1 MQLKLTVTFAT
12 GRYHGRAGDEELEF
26 PPSPSR
32 LFQALIAGSH
42 CGAYGLIHTDKRDQ
56 ALRWLESL
64 EPPVIEVPIGREAGQ
79 GMTNYVPNNDD
90 QIPLAHAPNSGHVRT
105 AKPLLAMAFPAGN
118 EVLYRWCFDGVHEA
132 MEHAAVLC
140 SMAHL
145 VTHLGQHQDTVYVHG
160 EVTAEATVSG
170 QADVRLPIEKND
182 GLWSSPKAGALHAYR
197 RRYQV
202 WLNGDSKDDVPV
214 PSRRVEYRPLG
225 TISFDAP
232 LALYELWRNED
243 ERLRYEP
250 RDLRQ
255 PAAMGRHA
263 MIEWLAARPAFREHY
278 GAELTSRLIAGHEAD
293 EQQRAQFDGAHIA
306 CVPIPSLHED
316 GKADGWMRRVLL
328 IGFGC
333 EEGAAT
339 ELFESVANGI
349 NGADLKDR
357 SAKVG
362 YLKRASSNDS
372 VLRLFIGKP
381 YRVWRT
387 VTPIV
392 MTGLMRRGRGAE
404 ALISRALK
412 QAGVSES
419 DIESIAAFSGPV
431 VPGTVRALDYRIEKK
446 SYLAQT
452 PRYHAE
458 VIFKRP
464 ITGPLVV
471 GRGRHLGFG
480 LMLPYR
486 ERPSTENTRE
496 RPTDTLHSARAW

>member
-42 CGAYGLIHTDKRDQ
+42 CGAYGVIHADKRDQ

-64 EPPVIEVPIGREAGQ
+64 EPPVIEAPARREAGR
-79 GMTNYVPNNDD
+79 GITNYVPNNDN
-90 QIPLAHAPNSGHVRT
+90 QIPLAHATNSGHVRT

-118 EVLYRWCFDGVHEA
+118 QMLYRWRFEGVREA
-132 MEHAAVLC
+132 IENAAVIC
-140 SMAHL
+140 SMARL
-145 VTHLGQHQDTVYVHG
+145 VTHLGQHQDTVYVRG
-160 EVTAEATVSG
+160 EVAAAATASG
-170 QADVRLPIEKND
+170 QAGVRLPIEKSD
-182 GLWSSPKAGALHAYR
+182 GAWSSPKAGALDAYR
-197 RRYQV
+197 QRYQV

-214 PSRRVEYRPLG
+214 PARWVDYRSPG

-232 LALYELWRNED
+232 MALFELWRPD
-243 ERLRYEP
+243 GERLKWFDP

-255 PAAMGRHA
+255 PAAMVRHA
-263 MIEWLAARPAFREHY
+263 MIEWLDARPAFRDHY
-278 GAELTSRLIAGHEAD
+278 GAELTSRLIAGHDAD
-293 EQQRAQFDGAHIA
+293 RQRGVQFNGAHIA
-306 CVPIPSLHED
+306 CVPIPTMRED
-316 GKADGWMRRVLL
+316 GVADGLIRRVLL

-333 EEGAAT
+333 EEKVAA

-362 YLKRASSNDS
+362 YLKRASLSDS
-372 VLRLFIGKP
+372 VLRLFTGKA

-387 VTPIV
+387 ATPIV
-392 MTGLMRRGRGAE
+392 LTGLMRRGRGAE
-404 ALISRALK
+404 ALIARALK
-412 QAGVSES
+412 QAGVSEN
-419 DIESIAAFSGPV
+419 DIESIAAFGGPV
-431 VPGTVRALDYRIEKK
+431 VPKTVHALDYRIEKN

-464 ITGPLVV
+464 VVGPLVV
-471 GRGRHLGFG
+471 GRGRHSGFG
-480 LMLPYR
+480 LMMPYR
-486 ERPSTENTRE
+486 KQP
-496 RPTDTLHSARAW
+496 PDDLK

>member
-1 MQLKLTVTFAT
+1 MQLNLTVTFAT
-12 GRYHGRAGDEELEF
+12 GRYHGHTGDEELEF

-42 CGAYGLIHTDKRDQ
+42 CGAYGLVHVDKRDQ

-64 EPPVIEVPIGREAGQ
+64 EPPVIEAPAGREAGR
-79 GMTNYVPNNDD
+79 GMTSYVPNNDN
-90 QIPLAHAPNSGHVRT
+90 QIPLSHVPSSGHVRT
-105 AKPLLAMAFPAGN
+105 AKSLLAKVFPAGS
-118 EVLYRWCFDGVHEA
+118 EVLYRWRFEEVREA
-132 MEHAAVLC
+132 IESAAVIC
-140 SMAHL
+140 SMARL
-145 VTHLGQHQDTVYVHG
+145 VTHLGQHQDTVYVRG
-160 EVTAEATVSG
+160 EVGADATASG
-170 QADVRLPIEKND
+170 RADVMLPIEKND
-182 GLWSSPKAGALHAYR
+182 GVWSSPKAGALGAYR
-197 RRYQV
+197 RRYQA

-214 PSRRVEYRPLG
+214 PARRVDYRPAG

-232 LALYELWRNED
+232 MALFELWQRMDGED
-243 ERLRYEP
+243 KRLPYDPRRLRE
-250 RDLRQ
+250 
-255 PAAMGRHA
+255 PAAMVRHA

-293 EQQRAQFDGAHIA
+293 EQHRAQFNGAHIA
-306 CVPIPSLHED
+306 CVPIPTMREEGEYD
-316 GKADGWMRRVLL
+316 GQIRRVLL

-333 EEGAAT
+333 EEQGAF

-357 SAKVG
+357 AGKVG
-362 YLKRASSNDS
+362 YLKRTSLNDF
-372 VLRLFIGKP
+372 VARLFIGKEKA

-404 ALISRALK
+404 ALILRALK
-412 QAGVSES
+412 QAGVSEN

-431 VPGTVRALDYRIEKK
+431 VPKTVHALDYRIEKN

-464 ITGPLVV
+464 IIGPLVV
-471 GRGRHLGFG
+471 GRGRHSGFG

-486 ERPSTENTRE
+486 EKPPADLT
-496 RPTDTLHSARAW
+496 

>member
-1 MQLKLTVTFAT
+1 MQLNLTVTFAT
-12 GRYHGRAGDEELEF
+12 GRYHGRASDEELEF

-42 CGAYGLIHTDKRDQ
+42 CGAYGLVHTGKRDQ

-64 EPPVIEVPIGREAGQ
+64 EPPVIEAPAGREAGR
-79 GMTNYVPNNDD
+79 GMTNFVPNNDNKM
-90 QIPLAHAPNSGHVRT
+90 PLAHVPNSNHVRT
-105 AKPLLAMAFPAGN
+105 PKPLLAMAFPAGS
-118 EVLYRWCFDGVHEA
+118 EVLYRWRFEGEREA
-132 MEHAAVLC
+132 IENAAVIC
-140 SMAHL
+140 SMARL
-145 VTHLGQHQDTVYVHG
+145 VTHLGQHQDTVYVRG
-160 EVTAEATVSG
+160 EVSADATASG
-170 QADVRLPIEKND
+170 QADVRLPIEKSD
-182 GLWSSPKAGALHAYR
+182 GVWSSPKAGALDAYR
-197 RRYQV
+197 RRYQA
-202 WLNGDSKDDVPV
+202 WLNGDPKDDVPV
-214 PSRRVEYRPLG
+214 PARRVEYRPSG

-232 LALYELWRNED
+232 MALYELWHIED
-243 ERLRYEP
+243 ERLRYDP

-255 PAAMGRHA
+255 PAAMVRHA
-263 MIEWLAARPAFREHY
+263 MIEWLDARHDFRKYY
-278 GAELTSRLIAGHEAD
+278 GAGLTSRLIAGHEAD
-293 EQQRAQFDGAHIA
+293 EQHSAQFNGAHIA
-306 CVPIPSLHED
+306 CVPLPSLRED
-316 GKADGWMRRVLL
+316 GMADGWIRRVLL

-333 EEGAAT
+333 EEGTAA

-349 NGADLKDR
+349 NGADLEDR

-362 YLKRASSNDS
+362 YLKKASSSDS
-372 VLRLFIGKP
+372 VLRLFIGKEKA

-404 ALISRALK
+404 ALVARALK
-412 QAGVSES
+412 QAGVSEN

-431 VPGTVRALDYRIEKK
+431 VPKTVHALDYRIEKN

-464 ITGPLVV
+464 IIGPLVV
-471 GRGRHLGFG
+471 GRGRHSGFG

-486 ERPSTENTRE
+486 EKPSA
-496 RPTDTLHSARAW
+496 DLS

>member
-1 MQLKLTVTFAT
+1 MQLSLTVTFAT
-12 GRYHGRAGDEELEF
+12 GRYHGRASDEELEF

-42 CGAYGLIHTDKRDQ
+42 CGAYGLVHADKRDQ

-64 EPPVIEVPIGREAGQ
+64 EPPVIETPASRETGR
-79 GMTNYVPNNDD
+79 GMTNYVPNNDN
-90 QIPLAHAPNSGHVRT
+90 QVPLAHVPNSGHVRT
-105 AKPLLAMAFPAGN
+105 AKPLLAMAFPAGS
-118 EVLYRWCFDGVHEA
+118 EVLYRWRFEGEREA
-132 MEHAAVLC
+132 IESAAVIC
-140 SMAHL
+140 SMARL
-145 VTHLGQHQDTVYVHG
+145 VTHLGQHQDTVYVRG
-160 EVTAEATVSG
+160 EVSADAPASG
-170 QADVRLPIEKND
+170 QADVRLPIEKSD
-182 GLWSSPKAGALHAYR
+182 GVWSSPKAGALDAYR
-197 RRYQV
+197 RRYQA
-202 WLNGDSKDDVPV
+202 WLNGDSKDNVPV
-214 PSRRVEYRPLG
+214 PARRVDYRPPG

-232 LALYELWRNED
+232 MALFELWESNS
-243 ERLRYEP
+243 ERRKPFDP

-255 PAAMGRHA
+255 PAAMVRHA
-263 MIEWLAARPAFREHY
+263 MIEWLDARPAFREHY
-278 GAELTSRLIAGHEAD
+278 GAELTSRLIAGHETD
-293 EQQRAQFDGAHIA
+293 EQYRTQFNGAHIA
-306 CVPIPSLHED
+306 CVPIPSLHEE

-333 EEGAAT
+333 EEETAA
-339 ELFESVANGI
+339 ELFESVTDGI

-362 YLKRASSNDS
+362 YLKKASSSDS
-372 VLRLFIGKP
+372 VLRLFIGKEKA

-404 ALISRALK
+404 ALIARALK
-412 QAGVSES
+412 QAGVGEN

-431 VPGTVRALDYRIEKK
+431 VPKTVHALDYRIEKN

-464 ITGPLVV
+464 IIGPLVV
-471 GRGRHLGFG
+471 GRGRHSGFG

-486 ERPSTENTRE
+486 EKPPADLS
-496 RPTDTLHSARAW
+496 